1 MKVLITDHGFPHVN
15 LEESIIKKAGFEV
28 CISHCKTEDDLI
40 SATNNMHGL
49 IVQWAPITKR
59 VIESLNACQCI
70 VRYGIGVDNIDL
82 VAAKSKGITVCN
94 VPDYGINEVA
104 EHTVSLALALQRQL
118 PMIDR
123 RIKNGIWKIT
133 PDSPIIPLD
142 NSVYATA
149 GFGRIAKAVHRMM
162 SGFGVKSIAYD
173 PFVSKEDMAALNVEK
188 VDIEELF
195 KRADLLSLHLPLTAQ
210 TKHFVGSL
218 QLKQMKPTALL
229 INTARG
235 GLIDTK
241 ALALNL
247 DQKTIASAGLDVY
260 ELEPLEKDHPIKN
273 CGNAL
278 LTSHVA
284 WYSEASIPRLQR
296 LAAEEIVRALS
307 GYPVKNPVTI

>member
-1 MKVLITDHGFPHVN
+1 
-15 LEESIIKKAGFEV
+15 
-28 CISHCKTEDDLI
+28 
-40 SATNNMHGL
+40 
-49 IVQWAPITKR
+49 
-59 VIESLNACQCI
+59 
-70 VRYGIGVDNIDL
+70 
-82 VAAKSKGITVCN
+82 
-94 VPDYGINEVA
+94 
-104 EHTVSLALALQRQL
+104 
-118 PMIDR
+118 
-123 RIKNGIWKIT
+123 
-133 PDSPIIPLD
+133 
-142 NSVYATA
+142 
-149 GFGRIAKAVHRMM
+149 MM